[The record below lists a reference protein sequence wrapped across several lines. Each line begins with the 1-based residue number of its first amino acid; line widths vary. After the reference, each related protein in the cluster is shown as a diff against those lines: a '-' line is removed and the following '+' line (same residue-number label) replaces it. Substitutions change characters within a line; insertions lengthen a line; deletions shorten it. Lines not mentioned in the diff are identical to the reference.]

1 MGSTGGHED
10 AASKELTVVR
20 GVPDGARA
28 RVAELYWEAFGR
40 KLGAALN
47 PPEQGRPFIAAH
59 LHRDRGIVALAGG
72 QVVGVAGYQW
82 GGRGLTGG
90 GVKDVL
96 SDYGTL
102 RGLPRVALLA
112 LLERTP
118 KDGEL
123 VMDGIAVDSA
133 RRGRGIGSL
142 LLREVAAVAADAG
155 CRRIRLDVIDTN
167 DRARALYV
175 RHGFVAGR
183 TEQTPYLRTLLGFG
197 AVTAMY
203 RAVQG
208 AEER

>member
-1 MGSTGGHED
+1 M
-10 AASKELTVVR
+10 
-20 GVPDGARA
+20 
-28 RVAELYWEAFGR
+28 
-40 KLGAALN
+40 
-47 PPEQGRPFIAAH
+47 
-59 LHRDRGIVALAGG
+59 
-72 QVVGVAGYQW
+72 
-82 GGRGLTGG
+82 
-90 GVKDVL
+90 L